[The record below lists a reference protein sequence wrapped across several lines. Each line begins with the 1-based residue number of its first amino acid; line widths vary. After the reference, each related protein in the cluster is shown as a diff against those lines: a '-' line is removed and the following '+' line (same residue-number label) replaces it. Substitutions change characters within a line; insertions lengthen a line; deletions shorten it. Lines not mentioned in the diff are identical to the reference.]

1 MVSFSEANA
10 PDNPPSKRRKSSHQG
25 SHHHQSSIIQPPAGP
40 QLQSKT
46 SKSKPQQK
54 QKLASRRTRTLKSQ
68 PPRQNRPITQYSH
81 GQLETSQTNRLRAKS
96 FPRSSL
102 SSIKKISSASASTS
116 GTTTPVSAE
125 RSTKLSTTKSLL
137 DQIWARNKNQHRS
150 QPWWKS
156 LGMLRKAI
164 THLVAMD
171 EAEHSLKLLQGSVAS
186 IDAKQV
192 RQRFEQE
199 TQIRREREVWHG
211 WMREVLV
218 PRAYVGFTALVA
230 DTQFAALGVVL
241 VGILADVMGVVG
253 APTPTPMEDDQKAR
267 AQHRGGIRGVLDGAQ
282 TTTKAQ
288 PLSKTLMARSL
299 RVTGSQSGKIV
310 ERMYDS
316 DDLGEVIERTN
327 LNRNRNGD
335 GDSAGVDTTP
345 LGLESKSQRSDS
357 ITGDAGST
365 VTTAAVGLDDSI
377 ATVDNAANVVG
388 PSVPISDTSA
398 HRTNANARKAVNP
411 RDELSIG
418 TPSASPRNHLT
429 SMEAEA
435 DRVQKQ
441 NPDTTSKRGESTRGQ
456 ELRAIESQHQSSNSN
471 DSGTKSQ
478 SKPKAKVKVKKSTTA
493 NTTTATNTTTTSGIA
508 AAVASPA
515 ATVAVAAAAAPAK
528 TKKMSA
534 PTATTAT
541 APVTATSTKKAKEKG
556 KDKKEMKMK
565 KKKNAI
571 DDMFSGFI

>member
-1 MVSFSEANA
+1 
-10 PDNPPSKRRKSSHQG
+10 
-25 SHHHQSSIIQPPAGP
+25 
-40 QLQSKT
+40 
-46 SKSKPQQK
+46 
-54 QKLASRRTRTLKSQ
+54 
-68 PPRQNRPITQYSH
+68 
-81 GQLETSQTNRLRAKS
+81 
-96 FPRSSL
+96 
-102 SSIKKISSASASTS
+102 
-116 GTTTPVSAE
+116 
-125 RSTKLSTTKSLL
+125 
-137 DQIWARNKNQHRS
+137 
-150 QPWWKS
+150 
-156 LGMLRKAI
+156 MLRKAI

-171 EAEHSLKLLQGSVAS
+171 EAEHSLKLLQGSTAS

-316 DDLGEVIERTN
+316 DDLGEVIERTS
-327 LNRNRNGD
+327 LNRNRDGN

-345 LGLESKSQRSDS
+345 LGLVSKSQRSDS

-388 PSVPISDTSA
+388 PSVPVSDTSA

-441 NPDTTSKRGESTRGQ
+441 NPDTTSKRGELARGQ

-478 SKPKAKVKVKKSTTA
+478 FKPKAKVKVKKSTTA
-493 NTTTATNTTTTSGIA
+493 NTTTATNTTITSGIA

-541 APVTATSTKKAKEKG
+541 APVTATSTKKAKEKE